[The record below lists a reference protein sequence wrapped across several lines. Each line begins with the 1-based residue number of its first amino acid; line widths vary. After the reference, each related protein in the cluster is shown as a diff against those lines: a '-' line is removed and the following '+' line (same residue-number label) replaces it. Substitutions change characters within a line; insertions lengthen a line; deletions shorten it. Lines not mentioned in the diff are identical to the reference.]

1 MNKDLLEKY
10 FKGEPCTREELA
22 QIVEFLDNTGESEAF
37 FFGHWKTAK
46 GEVDVQERESM
57 WANIKRRT
65 QNRKIQRIRSLKWWV
80 AAAAA
85 VVILALGSM
94 YWIGRQTAPSEIAWN
109 KIENTSKDIKYI
121 RLTDGTEIWLNVHS
135 SLSYGDRRQIKL
147 EGEAFFEVAKDQQ
160 YPFTVY
166 TRQLKTTV
174 LGTSFN
180 IRAWP
185 AQSRVQVALV
195 SGKVQVSTGITSTA
209 PTVLLPG
216 QVLNYDSVTR
226 QYEVQEKAVRG
237 DMTGWVKGKIVLDN
251 TPLPEIMQQLEQIYN
266 VTIMYD
272 TAKLAAVKLSG
283 QFRKDKIEDVLKNVL
298 FPLDLT
304 YSYENGK
311 YLVHKVT
318 EH

>member
-1 MNKDLLEKY
+1 MNKDLLERY
-10 FKGEPCTREELA
+10 FKGEPCTPEELA
-22 QIVEFLDNTGESEAF
+22 EIVEFLDNTGESEAF

-46 GEVDVQERESM
+46 GEVEARERESM
-57 WANIKRRT
+57 WVDIEKRT
-65 QNRKIQRIRSLKWWV
+65 QYRKIRHISLKKWWV
-80 AAAAA
+80 AAA
-85 VVILALGSM
+85 VVLIILASGGM
-94 YWIGRQTAPSEIAWN
+94 YWMIRQATPSEIAWN

-121 RLTDGTEIWLNVHS
+121 RMTDGTEVWLNVHS
-135 SLSYGDRRQIKL
+135 SLSYGDHRQVKL
-147 EGEAFFEVAKDQQ
+147 EGEAFFEVAKDRQ

-180 IRAWP
+180 VRSWP

-195 SGKVQVSTGITSTA
+195 TGKVQVSTGITGVAS
-209 PTVLLPG
+209 TVLLPG
-216 QVLNYDSVTR
+216 QVLNYDSITH
-226 QYEVQEKAVRG
+226 QYEVLEKAVRG

-251 TPLPEIMQQLEQIYN
+251 TPLPEILQQLEQIYN
-266 VTIMYD
+266 VTIIYD
-272 TAKLAAVKLSG
+272 TTKLAAVKLSG
-283 QFRKDKIEDVLKNVL
+283 QFRRDKIEDVLKNVL

-318 EH
+318 GH